1 MKAAIKHNLLLLIRR
16 NTDPWIWVCIFLFML
31 LGRFY
36 DATFMLSVPTATA
49 ILMLSIK
56 SPDDKKLNTL
66 LSLPITRKDFAK
78 AKFLTLTIVY
88 AAVLLIT
95 LAIYAAFAFNG
106 IIEPMEF
113 LNMMTEIFVT
123 FPLSIIF
130 GGSIIL
136 FSGAAPIILIFIIN
150 WIAAYMNIVLHKG
163 QNINWNMVTVMIWLG
178 VSAVSF
184 AGIRKSIIN
193 KYLKMEA

>member
-1 MKAAIKHNLLLLIRR
+1 
-16 NTDPWIWVCIFLFML
+16 
-31 LGRFY
+31 
-36 DATFMLSVPTATA
+36 MLSVPTATA

-78 AKFLTLTIVY
+78 AKFLTLIIVY
-88 AAVLLIT
+88 AAVLFIT
-95 LAIYAAFAFNG
+95 LAIYAAFVFTG
-106 IIEPMEF
+106 IIESMER
-113 LNMMTEIFVT
+113 LDIMMEISVA

-130 GGSIIL
+130 GGGIIL

-150 WIAAYMNIVLHKG
+150 WITAYMNIVLHKG
-163 QNINWNMVTVMIWLG
+163 QNINWNVSTVIIWLG

-184 AGIRKSIIN
+184 AGIRKGIIN
-193 KYLKMEA
+193 KYLKMES

>member
-36 DATFMLSVPTATA
+36 DTTFMLSVPTATA

-56 SPDDKKLNTL
+56 SSDDKLNTL

-78 AKFLTLTIVY
+78 ARFLTLIIVY

-95 LAIYAAFAFNG
+95 LAIYAAFEFNG

-113 LNMMTEIFVT
+113 SDMMLEISVT
-123 FPLSIIF
+123 FPLSVIF

-163 QNINWNMVTVMIWLG
+163 QNINWNMPMVIIWLG
-178 VSAVSF
+178 VSAFSIAV
-184 AGIRKSIIN
+184 IRKSIIN
-193 KYLKMEA
+193 KYLKMES